1 MSERTEQE
9 LLSDIREALQRITT
23 YVAGIAMSRLWPT
36 PKLRMPSIE
45 LPQVASHL
53 ATTEDKGS

>member
-23 YVAGIAMSRLWPT
+23 YVAGMAYESF
-36 PKLRMPSIE
+36 
-45 LPQVASHL
+45 VADTKTQD
-53 ATTEDKGS
+53 AVN